1 MMDRENDDVAR
12 RGKVVSVQVAGS
24 DSAGRDWA
32 GSERAGS
39 GRLSPCASTPS
50 PSPSASPCADPAV
63 ALSDAEDIAVALIRL
78 AGDATVADSVR
89 MDLCRALART
99 REQEKAAQERA
110 LELERLNDALVQET
124 NERRRLECIAQTQS
138 RALQRSLELLV
149 QEPDI
154 EGFISVIAKTL
165 VEECEALSCGVWL
178 LDEAEEQSQLWM
190 IRTKDQLYTRN
201 GDHCV
206 KTLPIPHAAFAEHLV
221 AHRPGWTQT
230 IDYYGTDD
238 RFSKAAQ
245 EFHRERDVVHLT
257 VAPLVLGTR
266 NLGWIALSTA
276 QADDCEGPWR
286 VALLEAMSRQAALA
300 LHMNRL
306 GEQSRVEERRKAIL
320 EERTRL
326 ARDIHDT
333 LAQGFAAI
341 LMQLQAAQRQA
352 GKLAPAVTKSLETA
366 IDLARTH
373 IVEARR
379 SMSELRPRVLD
390 GRDLASALRQLTDA
404 ASRTSDVPIDL
415 AVEGELSAL
424 PASVEDEIIRIAQEA
439 VANATRHA
447 RAKRIT
453 VRAASAHGVGLR
465 LSVAD
470 DGRGF
475 DPNRTSGFGMI
486 SMQERAERIGASLTI
501 VTAPRHGAE
510 VVLAWTPPSVPDRAA
525 EGDPSFPGIGAPDL
539 FGESEPFA
547 AVRVS
552 RASSPHASSSVPSVP
567 PHATSHV
574 ASHAASSA
582 SASGSGSAPSSVLA
596 LSSGR
601 SSSSPSLTLPLS
613 PTPVRAVHGPS

>member
-1 MMDRENDDVAR
+1 MPLAPQRSRDRSAQPRLRPAAEHDIVQRDDILEGGVLEMMEEDKAADHEAAAAADGAENEDVAR
-12 RGKVVSVQVAGS
+12 RGKVVSVQVAERPS
-24 DSAGRDWA
+24 SSTSRCFQQQPPPPASAPVA
-32 GSERAGS
+32 QSS
-39 GRLSPCASTPS
+39 
-50 PSPSASPCADPAV
+50 SPSACADPAV

-78 AGDATVADSVR
+78 AGDASVADSVR
-89 MDLCRALART
+89 MDLCRALHRT
-99 REQEKAAQERA
+99 REQERAAQERA

-138 RALQRSLELLV
+138 RALQRSLEMLA

-154 EGFISVIAKTL
+154 EGFISAIAQSL

-178 LDEAEEQSQLWM
+178 LDEEQEQCQLWM

-221 AHRPGWTQT
+221 AHRPGWMQT

-257 VAPLVLGTR
+257 VAPLVVGAR

-276 QADDCEGPWR
+276 ETDDHEGPWR
-286 VALLEAMSRQAALA
+286 VGLLEAMSRQAALA

-306 GEQSRVEERRKAIL
+306 GEQSRLEERRKAIL

-404 ASRTSDVPIDL
+404 AGRTTDVPIDL
-415 AVEGELSAL
+415 AVDGQLATL
-424 PASVEDEIIRIAQEA
+424 PTSVEDEIVRIAQEA
-439 VANATRHA
+439 VANAMRHA

-453 VRAASAHGVGLR
+453 VRATPAPDGGLR

-501 VTAPRHGAE
+501 VTAPRHGAD
-510 VVLAWTPPSVPDRAA
+510 VVLAWTPPAAPARAA
-525 EGDPSFPGIGAPDL
+525 GADPSFPAVGAPDL
-539 FGESEPFA
+539 LGDSVTFA
-547 AVRVS
+547 AVTQVTRITPPVAAATKREGLNARV
-552 RASSPHASSSVPSVP
+552 
-567 PHATSHV
+567 
-574 ASHAASSA
+574 
-582 SASGSGSAPSSVLA
+582 
-596 LSSGR
+596 
-601 SSSSPSLTLPLS
+601 
-613 PTPVRAVHGPS
+613 

>member
-1 MMDRENDDVAR
+1 MRRAAEDDIVLRDDIQEGGVLEMMDRENEDVAR
-12 RGKVVSVQVAGS
+12 RGKVVSVQVAADRQG
-24 DSAGRDWA
+24 DRD
-32 GSERAGS
+32 
-39 GRLSPCASTPS
+39 RLSPCAPAPS
-50 PSPSASPCADPAV
+50 PSPSPCADPAV

-78 AGDATVADSVR
+78 AGDASVADSVR
-89 MDLCRALART
+89 TDLCRALART
-99 REQEKAAQERA
+99 REQGKAAHERA

-154 EGFISVIAKTL
+154 EGFISVIARTL

-178 LDEAEEQSQLWM
+178 LDEAQEQSQLWM

-276 QADDCEGPWR
+276 QTDDCEGPWR

-341 LMQLQAAQRQA
+341 LMQLQGAQRQA
-352 GKLAPAVTKSLETA
+352 GKLAPSVTKSLETA

-404 ASRTSDVPIDL
+404 AGRTSDVPIDL
-415 AVEGELSAL
+415 TVEGALSAL

-453 VRAASAHGVGLR
+453 VRATATHGGGTHGVGLR

-510 VVLAWTPPSVPDRAA
+510 VVLAWTPPAVPDRAA
-525 EGDPSFPGIGAPDL
+525 GADPSFPGIGAPDL
-539 FGESEPFA
+539 LGN
-547 AVRVS
+547 
-552 RASSPHASSSVPSVP
+552 
-567 PHATSHV
+567 
-574 ASHAASSA
+574 ASSA
-582 SASGSGSAPSSVLA
+582 LWP
-596 LSSGR
+596 
-601 SSSSPSLTLPLS
+601 
-613 PTPVRAVHGPS
+613 